1 MWEPSGASYGRVMT
15 NNNSRRPATVWVA
28 VGLLLPLAFLSC
40 VGGYL
45 FNLSGADELDDYVV
59 GGVFVALGV
68 LYLGSAVQVFRGVA
82 PWRTVAMTAAV
93 AHGVFNAVVKVGI
106 EGETESLMFVGLTL
120 ALVAAL
126 VAPRTRDFFQSSRGG
141 LLATAA

>member
-1 MWEPSGASYGRVMT
+1 MT

-28 VGLLLPLAFLSC
+28 AGLLLPVAFLSC

-59 GGVFVALGV
+59 GCVFVALGM
-68 LYLGSAVQVFRGVA
+68 LYLGSAVQVFRGIA
-82 PWRTVAMTAAV
+82 PWRTVAITAAAV
-93 AHGVFNAVVKVGI
+93 HGVFNAVVKVGI

-120 ALVAAL
+120 ALVIAL
-126 VAPRTRDFFQSSRGG
+126 AAPRTRDFFHNGRTLVAS
-141 LLATAA
+141 AA